1 MLVLFKLLLLSAAL
15 ATVWSHNFLNEYDQ
29 PFDFRCPYGSVIN
42 YIYSEHHDYFEDRR
56 FEILCRSQKTTECAH
71 SGYVNAFDQPV
82 NFICPGDKVMTGIE
96 SYHDNFYE
104 DRRFSFQC
112 CRVSRKKLC
121 NCYMTNDV
129 NTWDMP
135 MTLRVGFGQAI
146 QGAHSYHNNYYEDR
160 IWKFQLCQLKDKC

>member
-71 SGYVNAFDQPV
+71 SGYVNAFDQAV

-96 SYHDNFYE
+96 SYHDNHYE
-104 DRRFSFQC
+104 DRRFNFQC
-112 CRVSRKKLC
+112 CKIPDKKLS
-121 NCYMTNDV
+121 NCYMTAEV
-129 NTWDMP
+129 NTWDGP
-135 MTLRVGFGQAI
+135 MTLQVPDGHVI

-160 IWKFQLCQLKDKC
+160 IWKFQLCQLKY